1 MDKLPQD
8 KQAEIKKLSTERLIA
23 CLARAGT
30 DKQVAMA
37 MDRPGLLEAWAEMVA
52 DGRDKPPHG
61 PSVAV
66 ESETKTK
73 YAASGADPD
82 LQKRLL
88 EFDLMKFEE
97 EMKIREE
104 EREERRMREERE
116 LKIREEE
123 RELRLKELQLRE
135 QELVRQVRKEKE
147 EGERKRSLASRTKFF
162 GEAMK
167 NVFWKF
173 PPRSG

>member
-23 CLARAGT
+23 CLVRAGT

-52 DGRDKPPHG
+52 EGRDKPPQG

-73 YAASGADPD
+73 YAASGVDPD

-97 EMKIREE
+97 ERRTREEERQERRRRNDFEMQKFDLELKEREDRRVREEREWKMREEELKIREE
-104 EREERRMREERE
+104 EREERRCE
-116 LKIREEE
+116 
-123 RELRLKELQLRE
+123 
-135 QELVRQVRKEKE
+135 RKE
-147 EGERKRSLASRTKFF
+147 
-162 GEAMK
+162 
-167 NVFWKF
+167 N
-173 PPRSG
+173 